1 MLVRPCRPIAGDTSV
16 KRPVALACHHVDTA
30 GLRGVS
36 PACSCESRNQE
47 SRATMPATLGSCF
60 RRSTGSFLQ
69 IDQNPRRI
77 LDRVLERDEEGH
89 RLAAVD
95 QAVVVAERER
105 SEEHTS
111 ELQSLMRIS
120 YAVFCLNKNRHRER

>member
-36 PACSCESRNQE
+36 PACSCESRNQ
-47 SRATMPATLGSCF
+47 
-60 RRSTGSFLQ
+60 
-69 IDQNPRRI
+69 
-77 LDRVLERDEEGH
+77 
-89 RLAAVD
+89 
-95 QAVVVAERER
+95 R

-120 YAVFCLNKNRHRER
+120 YAVFCLKKKTIITDYKTDTTNPIAILIPTIHMTYAYSFCVGVFAQ